1 MKAHMKVP
9 RMRLRHRVATSSVPG
24 LSLALP
30 RMSQRHKLAETWVPG
45 LSLVLS
51 RLRQRPGSLLSLA
64 QSRRRLGAIARGLR
78 SLHGPLLML

>member
-51 RLRQRPGSLLSLA
+51 RLRQRPGSLEGGREGGRMLSDVVDQALEA
-64 QSRRRLGAIARGLR
+64 ERKA
-78 SLHGPLLML
+78 